1 MDLDKPTNLLPTAKP
16 ASAGDP
22 VREPAQVSLFE
33 AVRQWIDDEGMGG
46 FDIELDGARLT
57 LEQIQQIA
65 HSEEYKARLL
75 AFDERR

>member
-1 MDLDKPTNLLPTAKP
+1 MDLDQQVKLLRTAQPT
-16 ASAGDP
+16 SSIDP
-22 VREPAQVSLFE
+22 VQESAPLALFE
-33 AVRQWIDDEGMGG
+33 AIRRWIDGEGMGG

-65 HSEEYKARLL
+65 HSEDYKARLL